1 MSQCKAEKSVDEMD
15 ARERARYIDNLTP
28 KGGLYTEVQREVH
41 SQSNSSWR
49 VSPDPWYLPP
59 PVLAHLEALG
69 QHLYQFYK
77 ALNLLYSQSVRGI
90 QPAWVARYLDQGKS
104 EEVIKFGQMSRFKS
118 HVPRVI
124 RPDVI
129 PTRQGMIATELDSVP
144 GGIGFTASLSARY
157 AKLGGHIVGGAT
169 GMVAGFA
176 RMIRDLAGVDAP
188 VLGVVVSEEA
198 SAYRPEMAYL
208 GEQLNAAG
216 LETYV
221 IAPEDVSFVADGLFV
236 DGARG
241 RRRLDVIYR
250 FFELFDLRNLP
261 QIDLIL
267 YAVRKGLVK
276 ITPPL
281 KAYCE
286 EKMMMALFHH
296 PLLSDFWHQHLGK
309 NSVAFLQQTFPKTW
323 ILDPAPLPPHSVIA
337 GLEIRGQ
344 WFSDWRALGHLGQK
358 NRQLVIKP
366 SGYSELA
373 WGSRGVAIG
382 HDMAERDWQG
392 VIDEA
397 LAAFEHTPH
406 VLQEFH
412 NGATFSASY
421 CDYET
426 DQIETLKGRV
436 RLQPYYF
443 VIEND
448 AVLSG
453 LQATVCPA
461 NKKILHGMV
470 DAIVVPGAVGKKQPQ
485 HRLRLQR
492 SEASMNAD

>member
-1 MSQCKAEKSVDEMD
+1 MSMCEAEKSVGEMG
-15 ARERARYIDNLTP
+15 ARDRARYIDELTP
-28 KGGLYTEVQREVH
+28 EGGLYTEVQRAVH
-41 SQSNSSWR
+41 PQSNSSWR
-49 VSPDPWYLPP
+49 VSPEPWWLPP

-69 QHLYQFYK
+69 QHLYRFYK
-77 ALNLLYSQSVRGI
+77 ALNLLYSQSIRGI
-90 QPAWVARYLDQGKS
+90 QPAWVAGYLDQGKS

-118 HVPRVI
+118 QVPRVI

-157 AKLGGHIVGGAT
+157 AKLGGHMVGGAD
-169 GMVAGFA
+169 GMVTGFA
-176 RMIRDLAGVDAP
+176 RMIRGMAGTDAP
-188 VLGVVVSEEA
+188 VLGIVVSDEA

-208 GEQLNAAG
+208 GNRLNAAG
-216 LETYV
+216 LETHV
-221 IAPEDVSFVADGLFV
+221 IGPEDVVFVADGLFV
-236 DGARG
+236 NGAHG

-286 EKMMMALFHH
+286 EKMMMALFYH
-296 PLLSDFWHQHLGK
+296 PLLAGFWQQHLGK
-309 NSVAFLQQTFPKTW
+309 TSVAFLQQTFPKTW
-323 ILDPAPLPPHSVIA
+323 VLDPAPMPPHSVIA
-337 GLEIRGQ
+337 GLEIDGQ
-344 WFSDWRALGHLGQK
+344 CFSDWRALGHLGQK
-358 NRQLVIKP
+358 HRQLVIKP

-392 VIDEA
+392 VIRESLD
-397 LAAFEHTPH
+397 AFEHTPH

-421 CDYET
+421 CDFAT
-426 DQIETLKGRV
+426 DEIKTMKGRV

-443 VIEND
+443 AIDDE

-453 LQATVCPA
+453 LQATICPA
-461 NKKILHGMV
+461 DKKVLHGMV
-470 DAIVVPGAVGKKQPQ
+470 DAIVVPGAVK
-485 HRLRLQR
+485 
-492 SEASMNAD
+492 AV